1 MLCQTS
7 KVLLGKLKSYE
18 TMQGL
23 VFSSTCGEIL
33 HEVAISFGANWRI
46 SFGGTDAKNSFVL

>member
-7 KVLLGKLKSYE
+7 KVLGKLKSYE

-23 VFSSTCGEIL
+23 VFSSTFGEIL
-33 HEVAISFGANWRI
+33 HEMAISFGANWRI
-46 SFGGTDAKNSFVL
+46 SFSGTDAKNSFVV